1 MDDDDAA
8 SQQQSE
14 YNFMDFNTQASEFED
29 EQGGGADHHAY
40 GDDQMSQLDVQSQLD
55 ETQHTQGGLDDT
67 QSQTLGGDTQYTQY
81 GDGID
86 DDVQSQGTVMTF
98 TTDVLEG
105 QLDHD
110 GGGDGDGGGDYDDV
124 QSQGT
129 VMTFTTDVLEG
140 QLDHDGG
147 GGGGDDD
154 CQSQGTVMTF
164 AGVDDLADGVEALN
178 FDEGEGDGGGD
189 HLGGGGED
197 GGHLMPGDFDEGD
210 GGGHMQGELLDE
222 DGLGEYGMEGGEP
235 PACAC
240 VYCGIHNP
248 ASVVRCVKTGKWFC
262 NSRGN
267 TSASHI
273 IQHLVRSKSKEVR
286 GEGRWRARGLAVGVA
301 AEGYGGGVCV
311 GGCG

>member
-1 MDDDDAA
+1 MDFTGDDGDDAA

-14 YNFMDFNTQASEFED
+14 YNFMDFNTQASEFEED
-29 EQGGGADHHAY
+29 DNHTQASEQGGQGGGADHHAY

-67 QSQTLGGDTQYTQY
+67 QSQTLGGGTQYTQY
-81 GDGID
+81 GDDID
-86 DDVQSQGTVMTF
+86 DDVRSQGTVMTF

-105 QLDHD
+105 QLGHD
-110 GGGDGDGGGDYDDV
+110 GGGDGGGD
-124 QSQGT
+124 
-129 VMTFTTDVLEG
+129 
-140 QLDHDGG
+140 
-147 GGGGDDD
+147 DDD

-164 AGVDDLADGVEALN
+164 AGADDLADGVEALN
-178 FDEGEGDGGGD
+178 FDEGGGNGGGD
-189 HLGGGGED
+189 HLGGGVED

-286 GEGRWRARGLAVGVA
+286 GEGRWRARGWRWRWRQRGSGELCVCVCGR
-301 AEGYGGGVCV
+301 GGVRWV
-311 GGCG
+311 VL

>member
-110 GGGDGDGGGDYDDV
+110 GGG
-124 QSQGT
+124 
-129 VMTFTTDVLEG
+129 
-140 QLDHDGG
+140 
-147 GGGGDDD
+147 GGGDDD

-210 GGGHMQGELLDE
+210 GGGHIQGDLLDE

-286 GEGRWRARGLAVGVA
+286 GEGRWRARGWLVAAA
-301 AEGYGGGVCV
+301 AEGFGEGVCV
-311 GGCG
+311 CGCG